1 VHGVRWEEL
10 LDLAKA
16 DDLALARTRERWL
29 RQQATTSATVLG
41 TLLDL
46 AERGAAVSVG
56 LLGGRRHDGVVLA
69 IGLDVVLLAE
79 RDDRVAIALGAV
91 TTFRPAPGAG
101 GRAATGDRPA
111 AVDIGFVELLA
122 RVVDDQPDV
131 AISLVTGE
139 SMTGRLLAVGADVV
153 SMRVAAGDDGVAYCS
168 TSAVSSVRL
177 RSG

>member
-10 LDLAKA
+10 LDDARA
-16 DDLALARTRERWL
+16 DDLARARTSERWL

-46 AERGAAVSVG
+46 AERGVALSIGV
-56 LLGGRRHDGVVLA
+56 LGGRRHDGIVVA

-79 RDDRVAIALGAV
+79 RDDRVAIAIAAV
-91 TTFRPAPGAG
+91 TTFRPAPGTDSH
-101 GRAATGDRPA
+101 AATGDRPA
-111 AVDIGFVELLA
+111 AVDLGLVELLA
-122 RVVDDQPDV
+122 RVVDEQPDV
-131 AISLVTGE
+131 AISLVSGE
-139 SMTGRLLAVGADVV
+139 ALRGRLLAVGADVV
-153 SMRVAAGDDGVAYCS
+153 SIRVADGDDGVAYCS